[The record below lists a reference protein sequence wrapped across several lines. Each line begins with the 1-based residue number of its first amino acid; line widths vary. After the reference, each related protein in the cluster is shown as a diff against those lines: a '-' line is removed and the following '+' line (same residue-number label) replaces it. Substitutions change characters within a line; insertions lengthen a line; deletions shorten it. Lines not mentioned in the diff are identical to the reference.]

1 MPKVTDAHREARRHE
16 IATAALRCFARKG
29 FAATSMSDII
39 AESGL
44 SAGAIYG
51 HYKSKDE
58 LISLAITEVLDLRF
72 GELES
77 ARVQTPMPSPGEI
90 VRVVMNGLEHEVGS
104 LSILVQIWAHAAVE
118 PGVGAT
124 LANVGDR
131 VKGIFHDYLRAWYL
145 RELHLPA
152 DEAERAAQLYAGL
165 YVGIVQGYIVQKSI
179 FIHFDG
185 DAYLEAA
192 SSILP
197 VSGLSLAEVTRSPQ
211 PRPGPGASG

>member
-1 MPKVTDAHREARRHE
+1 MPKVSDAHRAARRHE

-58 LISLAITEVLDLRF
+58 LITLAITEVLDLRL

-77 ARVQTPMPSPGEI
+77 AREQTPMPAPGEI
-90 VRVVMNGLEHEVGS
+90 VRIVMSGMQGELGS

-118 PGVGAT
+118 PAVGAT
-124 LANVGDR
+124 LAKVGDR

-145 RELHLPA
+145 KELKLPA
-152 DEAERAAQLYAGL
+152 DDAERAAQLYSGL
-165 YVGIVQGYIVQKSI
+165 YVGIVQGFIVQSSI
-179 FIHFDG
+179 FTHFDSE
-185 DAYLEAA
+185 AYLEAA

-197 VSGLSLAEVTRSPQ
+197 VA
-211 PRPGPGASG
+211 GPGAAQLSPADLSR